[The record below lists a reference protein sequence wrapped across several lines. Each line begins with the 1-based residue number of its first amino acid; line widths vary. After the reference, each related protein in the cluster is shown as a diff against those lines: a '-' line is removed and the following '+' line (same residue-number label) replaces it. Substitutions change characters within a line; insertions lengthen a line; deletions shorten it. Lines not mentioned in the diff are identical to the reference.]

1 MNTQDKQVIDFYNNS
16 TPKQHQYFLQLISDN
31 ITLFNAETGTCYEFD
46 EEYIISFN
54 GTQHQINIK

>member
-1 MNTQDKQVIDFYNNS
+1 MKTRYKEVIDFYNNS
-16 TPKQHQYFLQLISDN
+16 TPKQHQYFLELISDK
-31 ITLFNAETGTCYEFD
+31 ITLFNAETKECFKFD

>member
-1 MNTQDKQVIDFYNNS
+1 MKTQYEQVIDFYNNS

-46 EEYIISFN
+46 E
-54 GTQHQINIK
+54 

>member
-1 MNTQDKQVIDFYNNS
+1 MKTQYKEVIDFYNNS
-16 TPKQHQYFLQLISDN
+16 TPKQHQYFLQLISDK
-31 ITLFNAETGTCYEFD
+31 ITLFNAETEACYEFD

>member
-1 MNTQDKQVIDFYNNS
+1 MNTQYKQVIDFYNNS

-31 ITLFNAETGTCYEFD
+31 ITLFNAETGTWYEFD